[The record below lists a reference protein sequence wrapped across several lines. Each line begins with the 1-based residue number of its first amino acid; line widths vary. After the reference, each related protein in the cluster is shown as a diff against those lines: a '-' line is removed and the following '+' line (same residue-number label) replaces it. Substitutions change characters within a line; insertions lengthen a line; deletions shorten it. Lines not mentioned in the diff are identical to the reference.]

1 MAQKLID
8 WGSRIDTGEVLK
20 YMQTFKYDQNNRAL
34 GWKLGEPPSQNA
46 VSDCARLAASRDR
59 RVFGVINGAECW
71 VHWNIPDEEVVA
83 SVQAQGRHEWGT
95 EMFDNR
101 RLASGGRNQMALYVI
116 PEEAMKSIQNRLPAF
131 VYPRCLQENPS
142 CVTGTQNLFQGM
154 KYQMGEDSNASCFKA
169 KNRAASALPGA
180 KDMAD
185 GKPPPSWM
193 DVTFESCEAGR
204 DTRQPP
210 PPLGLRFPDGK
221 YVSYHGCYL
230 DTPERRP
237 FSAGTDNVGG
247 PIQSVQQCAKLAA
260 RHGKRAFGV
269 EAGNECWLADSATA
283 AKVEGRLPYDKCNNS
298 RDFQGYDMGGGWS
311 AAIYEMDD
319 DTINNYSRMETTD
332 FGDIEFLGCWED
344 DRNNRIFT
352 EAVNLSNFPIDS
364 RIEIAM
370 RFAKQM
376 DYWVFGKLGYDLGN
390 YPVKK
395 PYPKKIN
402 RRLWVPIFLV
412 YRQETNSGFTGA
424 V

>member
-1 MAQKLID
+1 
-8 WGSRIDTGEVLK
+8 
-20 YMQTFKYDQNNRAL
+20 
-34 GWKLGEPPSQNA
+34 
-46 VSDCARLAASRDR
+46 
-59 RVFGVINGAECW
+59 
-71 VHWNIPDEEVVA
+71 
-83 SVQAQGRHEWGT
+83 
-95 EMFDNR
+95 
-101 RLASGGRNQMALYVI
+101 
-116 PEEAMKSIQNRLPAF
+116 
-131 VYPRCLQENPS
+131 
-142 CVTGTQNLFQGM
+142 
-154 KYQMGEDSNASCFKA
+154 
-169 KNRAASALPGA
+169 
-180 KDMAD
+180 
-185 GKPPPSWM
+185 
-193 DVTFESCEAGR
+193 
-204 DTRQPP
+204 
-210 PPLGLRFPDGK
+210 
-221 YVSYHGCYL
+221 
-230 DTPERRP
+230 
-237 FSAGTDNVGG
+237 
-247 PIQSVQQCAKLAA
+247 
-260 RHGKRAFGV
+260 
-269 EAGNECWLADSATA
+269 
-283 AKVEGRLPYDKCNNS
+283 
-298 RDFQGYDMGGGWS
+298 MGGGWS